1 MRGSNP
7 VLSDRVFKNVPFAPA
22 FSENV
27 MTISGVK
34 AKTFLLFSILL
45 LGAYFTWTH
54 PLPFLIYLGLIPGF
68 ILALVISFVPKTAP
82 YFSPIYA
89 LCEGV
94 FLGVISRIFEVAYRG
109 IVFQA
114 VFATLGVFLFML
126 FLYSNRI
133 IKVTGKLK
141 LGIMAATFGIGLL
154 YFLSFILGFFGV
166 RMEFIYSSS
175 PIGILFSI
183 FVVGV
188 AAFNLLLDFDFI
200 ENMSNRG
207 APKYFEWYGAF
218 GLMVTL
224 VWLYIEILRLISKF
238 RER

>member
-1 MRGSNP
+1 MKGSNP
-7 VLSDRVFKNVPFAPA
+7 VLSDKIFKNVPFTPV
-22 FSENV
+22 SSDNT

-34 AKTFLLFSILL
+34 GKTFLLFSILL
-45 LGAYFTWTH
+45 LGAYFSWTH
-54 PLPFLIYLGLIPGF
+54 PLPLLIYVGLIPGF

-82 YFSPIYA
+82 YLSPIYA

-94 FLGVISRIFEVAYRG
+94 FLGVISHIFEAAYKG

-126 FLYSNRI
+126 SLYSNRI
-133 IKVTGKLK
+133 IKVTGRLK
-141 LGIMAATFGIGLL
+141 LGIIAATGGIMLL
-154 YFLSFILGFFGV
+154 YLASFVLGFFGI
-166 RMEFIYSSS
+166 RIGFIYSSS
-175 PIGILFSI
+175 PLGILFSV

-207 APKYFEWYGAF
+207 ANKYFEWYAAF

-224 VWLYIEILRLISKF
+224 VWLYIEILRLISKI